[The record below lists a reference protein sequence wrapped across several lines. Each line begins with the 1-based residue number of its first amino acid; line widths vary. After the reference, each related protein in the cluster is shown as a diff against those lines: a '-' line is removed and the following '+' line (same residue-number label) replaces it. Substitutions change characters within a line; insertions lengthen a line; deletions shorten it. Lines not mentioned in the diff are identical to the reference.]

1 MASVSSF
8 VVATDAV
15 NIVSVGISFTVVT
28 LIVACLAMLDT
39 PPNSS
44 FATAL
49 NAFNVPFKFNDGVT
63 DLKSNGGAMLVFMPF
78 EANEETFIKFPF
90 EGVENPED
98 PIDTV
103 LVVVN
108 VGRVAE
114 IFGASTFGIPA
125 ISSGIL
131 YFPTNARVL
140 CNAAI

>member
-1 MASVSSF
+1 M
-8 VVATDAV
+8 
-15 NIVSVGISFTVVT
+15 
-28 LIVACLAMLDT
+28 
-39 PPNSS
+39 
-44 FATAL
+44 
-49 NAFNVPFKFNDGVT
+49 AFNVSATTLTFPFKFSDGVI
-63 DLKSNGGAMLVFMPF
+63 DLKSKGGAMLVFIPF
-78 EANEETFIKFPF
+78 DDNEETFIKFPA
-90 EGVENPED
+90 EGAENPED

-114 IFGASTFGIPA
+114 NFGASTFGIPD